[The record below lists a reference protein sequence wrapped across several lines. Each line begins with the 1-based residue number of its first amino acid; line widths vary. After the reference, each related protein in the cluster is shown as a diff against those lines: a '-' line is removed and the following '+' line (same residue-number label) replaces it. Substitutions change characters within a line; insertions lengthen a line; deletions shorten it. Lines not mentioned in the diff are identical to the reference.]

1 MLNILTF
8 LWNGSIYF
16 KNNSITTM
24 QNKYFREICES
35 LSAALQSSSDIK
47 NFNIEPS
54 SKFMDIPGFDSMSA
68 VNFQMELADRIG
80 EKANDAAPLMDM
92 TLETYS
98 DLLDS

>member
-1 MLNILTF
+1 MVPYILK
-8 LWNGSIYF
+8 I
-16 KNNSITTM
+16 NSITTM

-35 LSAALQSSSDIK
+35 LSVALQSSSDIK

>member
-1 MLNILTF
+1 
-8 LWNGSIYF
+8 
-16 KNNSITTM
+16 
-24 QNKYFREICES
+24 
-35 LSAALQSSSDIK
+35 
-47 NFNIEPS
+47 
-54 SKFMDIPGFDSMSA
+54 MDIPGFDSMSA